1 MDQVLDAP
9 AAAVVVDPVT
19 AYARDVVEGRI
30 VAGKPVRLACQRHL
44 NDLEHAAE
52 RGYTWC
58 PELVARVVQFFSA
71 LRLAD
76 GEHAGQPF
84 RLRAWQT
91 FVVGSI
97 VGWLDEV
104 GARRFQSA
112 YIEIGKGNGKTP
124 LAAGLAWY
132 GLIADG
138 EPGAEIYFAAVSRDQ
153 AGIAF
158 RDAVR
163 FREASPALMAAT
175 VQHAANVS
183 FPALGGYMRPVSSE
197 GRGLD
202 GKRVHMA
209 MVDEL
214 HEHSSGIVVD
224 KMSAG
229 TKGRRQPL
237 IFEITNSGYDRNS
250 VCWAHHQ
257 YSLQV
262 LEGVVQND
270 AWFAYVCALDEGDD
284 WMKDESVWL
293 KANPNL
299 GVSIPVE
306 YLRKQV
312 AEARDM
318 PYRQNI
324 VARLNFCVWTEQA
337 TRWLAMDRWDRCAE
351 LVDLEQMR
359 GRRCF
364 GGLDLS
370 TVNDLSALAWV
381 FPPESEGERWK
392 VALRFWVPA
401 ENLRRR
407 VQRDRVPYDVWARD
421 GLIEVTEGN
430 VVDYQVIRARVLE
443 DAERF
448 QVAELAFDRWNS
460 SMLVRE
466 LQDEGLPMVAFGQGY
481 ASMSAP
487 CRMLEKLVEGG
498 DLAHGGHPVLRWM
511 AANCAVAQ
519 DPAGN
524 VKPDKAK
531 STERIDGIVATL
543 MGLGRAI
550 AGEPEPE
557 PFIEAIG

>member
-1 MDQVLDAP
+1 
-9 AAAVVVDPVT
+9 
-19 AYARDVVEGRI
+19 
-30 VAGKPVRLACQRHL
+30 
-44 NDLEHAAE
+44 
-52 RGYTWC
+52 
-58 PELVARVVQFFSA
+58 
-71 LRLAD
+71 
-76 GEHAGQPF
+76 
-84 RLRAWQT
+84 
-91 FVVGSI
+91 
-97 VGWLDEV
+97 
-104 GARRFQSA
+104 
-112 YIEIGKGNGKTP
+112 
-124 LAAGLAWY
+124 
-132 GLIADG
+132 
-138 EPGAEIYFAAVSRDQ
+138 
-153 AGIAF
+153 
-158 RDAVR
+158 
-163 FREASPALMAAT
+163 
-175 VQHAANVS
+175 
-183 FPALGGYMRPVSSE
+183 
-197 GRGLD
+197 
-202 GKRVHMA
+202 
-209 MVDEL
+209 
-214 HEHSSGIVVD
+214 
-224 KMSAG
+224 
-229 TKGRRQPL
+229 
-237 IFEITNSGYDRNS
+237 
-250 VCWAHHQ
+250 
-257 YSLQV
+257 
-262 LEGVVQND
+262 
-270 AWFAYVCALDEGDD
+270 
-284 WMKDESVWL
+284 
-293 KANPNL
+293 
-299 GVSIPVE
+299 
-306 YLRKQV
+306 
-312 AEARDM
+312 M